1 MLRAGLLICALFVA
15 TELSYGGPEMG
26 ARAGTYDVGADPW
39 EATIR
44 FKASERASV
53 FAKGKLTKDGNDA
66 TGSLLIEVHDADGKL
81 VASSHDTLGY
91 AVVFW
96 YPPRS
101 GEYKIQVH
109 NNSGQ
114 TKRIYLCIK

>member
-1 MLRAGLLICALFVA
+1 MRAGLLSCAMLIVAQLSFAGPEAGAQARFHEVA
-15 TELSYGGPEMG
+15 T
-26 ARAGTYDVGADPW
+26 DPW

-44 FKASERASV
+44 FKAGERASV
-53 FAKGKLTKDGNDA
+53 FAKGNLRKDGNDA
-66 TGSLLIEVHDADGKL
+66 TGSLLIEVRDTAGKL

-96 YPPRS
+96 YPPRA
-101 GEYKIQVH
+101 GDYKIQIH

-114 TKRIYLCIK
+114 TKRIYICIK